1 MESKQEITTPSQ
13 KELIQ
18 AIVATKNN
26 LHKHHYDITGIVW
39 SAEVMR
45 VILGLKAEKRGRKK
59 LPFYYQVIEYQEDE
73 SGKMA
78 ADKNEDLFRLVQ
90 FLEANVDKLPPGL
103 RFQLAVLLD
112 GHWTAVDHVITSKG
126 ISCFNLDAVMDKRAL
141 RFFRNY
147 IILLDKAKV
156 LHASYMYYVSV
167 PESPFERTPKEKVEN
182 MIQMDFVSCGIFMA
196 DHLSFLSRT
205 NVFHHLKTMVGEPA
219 FKTLG
224 RNDVSPP
231 LAPIFRLTQSK
242 HLLRKLSGQQI
253 GVPISKKDNPKTLK
267 DIKQQSLTESIKY
280 NVIAKGDKLLD
291 KAIADLE
298 SREPSGIA
306 ALFSHDLMT
315 RLAAY
320 VNHYSPVV
328 NQLAGLIYTRIVDC
342 KGIDDQTVM
351 QIMAAIHQIILEKDS
366 DLSRLK
372 AINALLLTALPKND
386 VNTSRLIAASI
397 CLTAF
402 HIEDNQALWEF
413 YTEMMKYPGNAEL
426 NHHTNSFF
434 NTPTKLTPALSTHI
448 EKTVKV
454 QLLINAV
461 AGLHQG
467 LNSPLDSLSDNMR
480 QFIKKSR
487 TFEVKTT
494 KSESLLQ
501 QILLAGSD
509 KSKLQAIELELETNK
524 AAILLE
530 FGLEG
535 KLPSFEKS
543 LTQ

>member
-1 MESKQEITTPSQ
+1 MESKQEITAPSQ

-18 AIVATKNN
+18 AIATTKDN
-26 LHKHHYDITGIVW
+26 LHKYHHDITGIVW
-39 SAEVMR
+39 PAQVMK
-45 VILGLKAEKRGRKK
+45 VILGLKAEKRGRNQ
-59 LPFYYQVIEYQEDE
+59 LPFHYQVIEYEEDD

-78 ADKNEDLFRLVQ
+78 EKNEDLLKIVQ
-90 FLEANVDKLPPGL
+90 FLETNADKLPPGL

-112 GHWTAVDHVITSKG
+112 GHWTAVDHVVTSKG

-147 IILLDKAKV
+147 ISLLDRAKV

-167 PESPFERTPKEKVEN
+167 PQSPFERTPKEKVEN
-182 MIQMDFVSCGIFMA
+182 MIQTDLVSCGIFMA

-205 NVFHHLKTMVGEPA
+205 NVFHHLKVMAGEPV

-224 RNDVSPP
+224 RNDISPP
-231 LAPIFRLTQSK
+231 LAPIFRLTQSR
-242 HLLRKLSGQQI
+242 HLLKKLSGAH
-253 GVPISKKDNPKTLK
+253 VRTPISKDNSKTLK
-267 DIKQQSLTESIKY
+267 DVQQQSLTESIKY

-291 KAIADLE
+291 QAVVDLKSME
-298 SREPSGIA
+298 SSDIA
-306 ALFSHDLMT
+306 ALFAGDLMS

-320 VNHYSPVV
+320 VNHHSPVV
-328 NQLAGLIYTRIVDC
+328 NQLVGLIYTRITEC
-342 KGIDDQTVM
+342 KAINDETVM
-351 QIMAAIHQIILEKDS
+351 QIMAAIHQIILAKDS
-366 DLSRLK
+366 DLSKLN
-372 AINALLLTALPKND
+372 AINDLLLTRLPRND
-386 VNTSRLIAASI
+386 VNTSRLMAASI
-397 CLTAF
+397 CFTAF
-402 HIEDNQALWEF
+402 QVQDNHALWQF
-413 YTEMMKYPGNAEL
+413 YAAMMQHPGNTGL

-434 NTPTKLTPALSTHI
+434 STPTKLTPALSTHI
-448 EKTVKV
+448 EKAVKV

-461 AGLHQG
+461 DALHQG
-467 LNSPLDSLSDNMR
+467 HDSPLDTLSDKMQ

-509 KSKLQAIELELETNK
+509 KSRLQAIALELETNK

-530 FGLEG
+530 FGFERES
-535 KLPSFEKS
+535 PSSEQS
-543 LTQ
+543 LNQ